1 MDRAGM
7 GQMLMSEAK
16 IEISQSRWKL
26 AAELPALENAEL
38 RPEAVV
44 EVLR

>member
-16 IEISQSRWKL
+16 IEFPKVDGNLQLSCPRLRMQV
-26 AAELPALENAEL
+26 